1 MLTLRELSNYQFE
14 GKNEQ
19 AVREEWIFPLLLHL
33 GYGPTTLNAVTFGDQ
48 LKLRR
53 PLWKLGSKRIE
64 IDYRPSVLGHELWII
79 EAKAP
84 GAVDVDEHLA
94 QAWSYATHPE
104 VNVPLVVLADGTH
117 FALYDITAIEWD
129 EAVLDIPATDIESRF
144 AEIFEVLGA
153 RTVATAVRHRLLN
166 RLRTALDAE
175 LDLGALD
182 DTVSRTKEI
191 VTQVR
196 PSVLENRRRV
206 TDEANLQRARDDE

>member
-84 GAVDVDEHLA
+84 GAVDPDEHLA

-104 VNVPLVVLADGTH
+104 VNAPLVVLADGAH
-117 FALYDITAIEWD
+117 V
-129 EAVLDIPATDIESRF
+129 AVHDVATLKWDIPVVDIATADLESRF
-144 AEIFEVLGA
+144 DEILAILGA
-153 RTVATAVRHRLLN
+153 RTVATAVRHRLLD
-166 RLRTALDAE
+166 RL
-175 LDLGALD
+175 
-182 DTVSRTKEI
+182 
-191 VTQVR
+191 
-196 PSVLENRRRV
+196 
-206 TDEANLQRARDDE
+206 